1 MTAGARVVVTAGP
14 TIGAGDIHA
23 VLPNAEVVPPISFGD
38 AFGYGLRR
46 GDTLLI
52 VDGLFFQ
59 HASVR
64 HKELLTLLDDGIR
77 VVGSSSMGA
86 LRAAELHPFGMEGY
100 GWVFEGYRDGVLEA
114 DDEVGMVH
122 GDPEDGYPVFVD
134 ALVNIRQTAARAV
147 ETGVLSAALAD
158 RLIETARGTTFTMR
172 TWDRL
177 LDAVGVPEGKSVA
190 KQLKSL
196 RVDIKHADALLAL
209 NEIVRGQRD
218 IAVRPTPPPTV
229 WSQRWRQRW
238 APPTPVAVAG
248 DDGGESVVDILDVD
262 VLALLS
268 ICADDRWA
276 YLPALEQVAAWYW
289 NLTHPGEGGSV
300 RERASRAVSEVA
312 ADSYERALELIAHR
326 YALDSGFI
334 DESGF
339 PESVSSHW
347 LTAEEK
353 ETLGDDPIAVSALLT
368 TRTLFF
374 ARSLPAIQHFLEL
387 LREDPRLPE
396 WRALAARAL
405 AARDELARQ
414 KPHLNLRRPDP
425 AQLKILFSKRWETPV
440 DRIELAR
447 RGLMSEDSF
456 YNAASLF
463 AVAAADDKLPS
474 LSVGVLGAP
483 S

>member
-14 TIGAGDIHA
+14 TIGAGHIHA
-23 VLPNAEVVPPISFGD
+23 VLPHAEVVQPISFGD
-38 AFGYGLRR
+38 AFGYGLSP

-147 ETGVLSAALAD
+147 ETGLLSAALAD
-158 RLIETARGTTFTMR
+158 RLIEAARSTTFTMR

-177 LDAVGVPEGKSVA
+177 LDAADVPESKSVA
-190 KQLKSL
+190 AQLKSL
-196 RVDIKHADALLAL
+196 RVDIKHADAVLAL

-218 IAVRPTPPPTV
+218 VAVRPTPPPTV

-248 DDGGESVVDILDVD
+248 DDGGESIVDILDVD

-289 NLTHPGEGGSV
+289 SLTHPGEDGSV
-300 RERASRAVSEVA
+300 RERASRAVGEVA
-312 ADSYERALELIAHR
+312 AESYQRALELIAHR
-326 YALDSGFI
+326 YALASGYI

-347 LTAEEK
+347 LTAEENK
-353 ETLGDDPIAVSALLT
+353 TLGDDPIAISALLT

-396 WRALAARAL
+396 WRALAARAF
-405 AARDELARQ
+405 AVRDELARQ

-425 AQLKILFSKRWETPV
+425 AQLKVLFSRRWETPV

-447 RGLMSEDSF
+447 RGLMTEDSF
-456 YNAASLF
+456 YTAASLF

-474 LSVGVLGAP
+474 IAVGVLGSP
-483 S
+483 G

>member
-134 ALVNIRQTAARAV
+134 ALVNLRQTAARAV
-147 ETGVLSAALAD
+147 ETGVLSPALAD

-177 LDAVGVPEGKSVA
+177 LDAVGVPESKTVA

-218 IAVRPTPPPTV
+218 VAVRPTPPPTV

-248 DDGGESVVDILDVD
+248 GDGAESVVDILDVD

-276 YLPALEQVAAWYW
+276 YLPALEQVAAWYR
-289 NLTHPGEGGSV
+289 NLTHPGEDGSV

-312 ADSYERALELIAHR
+312 ADSYKRALELIAHR
-326 YALDSGFI
+326 YALASGFI
-334 DESGF
+334 DEAGF

-347 LTAEEK
+347 LTTEEQ
-353 ETLGDDPIAVSALLT
+353 ETLGDDPIAISALLT

-374 ARSLPAIQHFLEL
+374 ARSLPAIQHFLDL

-447 RGLMSEDSF
+447 RGLMTEDSF
-456 YNAASLF
+456 YNAAALF

-474 LSVGVLGAP
+474 IFVGVLGAP